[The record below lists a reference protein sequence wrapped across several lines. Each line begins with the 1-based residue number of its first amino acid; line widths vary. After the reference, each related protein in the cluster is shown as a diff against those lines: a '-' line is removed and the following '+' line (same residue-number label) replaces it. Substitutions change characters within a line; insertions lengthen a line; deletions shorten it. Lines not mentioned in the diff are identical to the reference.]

1 MDGGGK
7 TIGEYAFIER
17 LFSKFF
23 LIGCRACQRS
33 PFESREKLDEMQ
45 CFTDSRI
52 QTRSEIMVW
61 TNQRDARAAR
71 TPDHRMSCPQQ
82 AIGGSANFRSSCSS
96 VSKWRL
102 ASPKTEFSSVKSQIE
117 RLHLR

>member
-1 MDGGGK
+1 LG
-7 TIGEYAFIER
+7 AER
-17 LFSKFF
+17 VKEGRSSPEKNWMRCIF
-23 LIGCRACQRS
+23 L
-33 PFESREKLDEMQ
+33 
-45 CFTDSRI
+45 TDSQT

-96 VSKWRL
+96 V
-102 ASPKTEFSSVKSQIE
+102 
-117 RLHLR
+117 